1 MMLLA
6 KGREKASL
14 RDSRFLR
21 LSCLLFRVGAWVTN
35 LLSAYD
41 DRSLFLSRSLRA
53 LLLLLFG
60 RLRIEVNP
68 IRLNHLLFTFLNY
81 SRLVRH
87 LLSMIIRNSI
97 WLILDFKR
105 FLLWVTNNGGD
116 VFSLLL
122 PAQGLN
128 LKSTWG
134 QILIIWITIWWQDV

>member
-6 KGREKASL
+6 EGREKASL

-21 LSCLLFRVGAWVTN
+21 LSCLLFWVGAWVTY

-41 DRSLFLSRSLRA
+41 DRSLFLSWRLRA
-53 LLLLLFG
+53 LFLLLFG

-68 IRLNHLLFTFLNY
+68 IWLNHRLVNFLYY

-87 LLSMIIRNSI
+87 LFSVIIRNCF
-97 WLILDFKR
+97 WPILDFKR
-105 FLLWVTNNGGD
+105 FLFWVTYNRDD

-122 PAQGLN
+122 SAQGLN
-128 LKSTWG
+128 LKSAWG
-134 QILIIWITIWWQDV
+134 QILVIWITIWRQDV